1 MKLEILLTPIQ
12 LSLDRIKDKMSAD
25 ESSKKHLSIIN
36 NQIFEISKLVNSF
49 SDFARMPKP
58 VFEKNDLISIV
69 NNSQETYQLNYEQ
82 IKFIINNSLT
92 NSEIYCDKGQINRV
106 LLNIYKNAIE
116 SIEERLMDAQFNGEI
131 ITELSDDKKFYFL
144 TIFDNGVG
152 FKEAGKFKHNDPY
165 FTTKKDGSGLG
176 LSIVSKI
183 VHEHNGQ
190 IFYENRKDKNG
201 AYVSITLPK
210 KI

>member
-1 MKLEILLTPIQ
+1 
-12 LSLDRIKDKMSAD
+12 
-25 ESSKKHLSIIN
+25 
-36 NQIFEISKLVNSF
+36 
-49 SDFARMPKP
+49 MPKP

-92 NSEIYCDKGQINRV
+92 NSEIYCDKGQLNRV

-144 TIFDNGVG
+144 TILIMEWV
-152 FKEAGKFKHNDPY
+152 
-165 FTTKKDGSGLG
+165 
-176 LSIVSKI
+176 
-183 VHEHNGQ
+183 
-190 IFYENRKDKNG
+190 
-201 AYVSITLPK
+201 
-210 KI
+210 

>member
-1 MKLEILLTPIQ
+1 MKLEIHLTPIQ
-12 LSLDRIKDKMSAD
+12 LSFDRIKDKMSAD

-92 NSEIYCDKGQINRV
+92 EY
-106 LLNIYKNAIE
+106 
-116 SIEERLMDAQFNGEI
+116 
-131 ITELSDDKKFYFL
+131 
-144 TIFDNGVG
+144 
-152 FKEAGKFKHNDPY
+152 
-165 FTTKKDGSGLG
+165 
-176 LSIVSKI
+176 
-183 VHEHNGQ
+183 
-190 IFYENRKDKNG
+190 
-201 AYVSITLPK
+201 
-210 KI
+210 